1 VVVLSGLGERAVVRD
16 IASHDAAP
24 AVRAVAVAYTI
35 RTAERPHNHELY
47 SFVRACLRDNT
58 SEVRL
63 AVLMEVQGGRVELD
77 TVELRS
83 ATKDTDASVR
93 RAAWLC
99 LIARAARDRAAAAAL
114 AGVRG
119 KVQVRDLDEVVRAL
133 DRLETLSFLS
143 ALKDHNKFAVVSY
156 LTAVV
161 PKQLELSWDE
171 LAFLFDCRE
180 PIVRSAVLER
190 ARGDAPL
197 AALPWL
203 VEGILDSSDDRY
215 FWASGAWPHI
225 ERLLSPATVE
235 LIPPGERGRLGRFIE
250 RRRAL
255 ALAEL
260 QCPEE
265 EDEWNGFDRTFLEG
279 EVANL
284 SRLLAYL
291 HADG

>member
-1 VVVLSGLGERAVVRD
+1 MGERAVVRD
-16 IASHDAAP
+16 IASNDAAP

-35 RTAERPHNHELY
+35 RTAERPHNQELY
-47 SFVRACLRDNT
+47 SFVRDHLQDDS

-63 AVLMEVQGGRVELD
+63 AVLMEVQGGRVSLD
-77 TVELRS
+77 AGELRS
-83 ATKDTDASVR
+83 VTKDTDSMVR

-99 LIARAARDRAAAAAL
+99 LIASAPHDPGAAAAL
-114 AGVRG
+114 AEEGASKVRN
-119 KVQVRDLDEVVRAL
+119 LDMAEAVASL
-133 DRLETLSFLS
+133 DRFETLRLLG
-143 ALKDHNKFAVVSY
+143 ALKDHASAQAIY
-156 LTAVV
+156 LTSVV
-161 PKQLELSWDE
+161 PKQLELWWEE
-171 LAFLFDCRE
+171 LAFLFDSRE

-190 ARGDAPL
+190 ARGEAPL

-203 VEGILDSSDDRY
+203 VEGILDGSDDRY
-215 FWASGAWPHI
+215 FWASGEWPHI
-225 ERLLSPATVE
+225 ERLLSPTTVE

-265 EDEWNGFDRTFLEG
+265 EDEWNGCDRTFFEG